1 MRRRVPLNAV
11 RAFEAAARHKSLVRA
26 ADELCVTPTAVSHQI
41 RLLEDFLQTKLFLR
55 KNSRLEFTTG
65 TQECLDKLTDA
76 LDLIDDALIA
86 MTSDKRP
93 QSQPLTSK
101 REEAASAP

>member
-11 RAFEAAARHKSLVRA
+11 RAFEAAARYRSLVRA

-55 KNSRLEFTTG
+55 KNSRLELTTDSL
-65 TQECLDKLTDA
+65 ECLEKLTNA
-76 LDLIDDALIA
+76 LDLIDEALA
-86 MTSDKRP
+86 SV
-93 QSQPLTSK
+93 
-101 REEAASAP
+101 SAPDDDEYQAAERAVA